1 MNYRDDLEQDPP
13 MSREEWLQE
22 QREAARQAPDAT
34 TEDVDRLGVTAEKAL
49 GFLRKSSKR
58 SDIGDATT
66 DDIARFA
73 NGRPWAMAP
82 LEVLQEM
89 ALWRL
94 LSKEEMEAMG
104 ESMSDAPPPKASETP
119 LLLARRW
126 ELEAMQVLANIEA
139 RCFRSEAECEMAR
152 AAHGYLLHCA
162 GELLDVLEEPR
173 TLDEQAE
180 RVKVLAAIRVARS
193 DA

>member
-13 MSREEWLQE
+13 MSREEWLEE

-34 TEDVDRLGVTAEKAL
+34 TEDVERLGVTVEKAL

-58 SDIGDATT
+58 SEIGSAEP
-66 DDIARFA
+66 DDIVRFA

-89 ALWRL
+89 AMWRL
-94 LSKEEMEAMG
+94 LSKEETEAMG
-104 ESMSDAPPPKASETP
+104 ESMGDALPSKNETP

-126 ELEAMQVLANIEA
+126 EMQAMQVLANIEA
-139 RCFRSEAECEMAR
+139 RCFRSEAECEAAR
-152 AAHGYLLHCA
+152 ASHGYLLHCA
-162 GELLDVLEEPR
+162 GELLDILGEPR
-173 TLDEQAE
+173 TIDEQAE
-180 RVKVLAAIRVARS
+180 RVKVLVAIRVARS

>member
-58 SDIGDATT
+58 SDLGDATA
-66 DDIARFA
+66 DDIVRFA

-82 LEVLQEM
+82 LEILQEM

-104 ESMSDAPPPKASETP
+104 ASTGGS
-119 LLLARRW
+119 
-126 ELEAMQVLANIEA
+126 Q
-139 RCFRSEAECEMAR
+139 
-152 AAHGYLLHCA
+152 
-162 GELLDVLEEPR
+162 
-173 TLDEQAE
+173 
-180 RVKVLAAIRVARS
+180 
-193 DA
+193 